1 MKIVLI
7 TGGAGFIASNLIK
20 LLILK
25 KEIYKIYSLDNYSTG
40 KLKNHINSSKI
51 TYLRGSTLNINLN
64 KTLNNINFDTIF
76 HLAEFSRIVPSFKHI
91 NECWEN
97 NSIGTFNVIKFALKN
112 KAKLVYSASSS
123 VLGKNKHLSPY
134 SWTKYA
140 NNELI
145 KNFSKWYG
153 LNYVIVYYYNVYGQ
167 NQLTSGFMA
176 AVIGIFEKQYLSNK
190 PLSIVS
196 PGTQKRDFTHVE
208 DIVVGTY
215 LAANKSNNQE
225 FHIGCGKNYTL
236 KEVAKMFKH
245 PTIMLDERP
254 GERFYSLSNSG
265 KAKKILGYR
274 PKYDLKNYIKNF
286 IKKNK

>member
-1 MKIVLI
+1 MKTVLI
-7 TGGAGFIASNLIK
+7 TGGAGFIGSNLIK
-20 LLILK
+20 LLIAK
-25 KEIYKIYSLDNYSTG
+25 KEIKKIYSLDNYSTG
-40 KLKNHINSSKI
+40 KIKNHIISKKI
-51 TYLRGSTLNINLN
+51 IYLKGSTLNINLN
-64 KTLNNINFDTIF
+64 KTLNKINFDTIF

-91 NECWEN
+91 NECWKN
-97 NSIGTFNVIKFALKN
+97 NTIGTFNVINFVLKN

-123 VLGKNKHLSPY
+123 VLGKNKNLSPY

-145 KNFSKWYG
+145 KNFSNWYD

-167 NQLTSGFMA
+167 NQIKSGFMA

-215 LAANKSNNQE
+215 LAAKKSNNEE

-245 PTIMLDERP
+245 STIMLDERP
-254 GERFYSLSNSG
+254 GERFYSLSNSN
-265 KAKKILGYR
+265 KAKKILGYQ
-274 PKYDLKNYIKNF
+274 PKYDLKTYIKNF